1 MNKNQVA
8 SINML
13 ERYIEDSLRI
23 QREAFF
29 NGDSELSQMTTFAA
43 KTAQA
48 FLDAENTVQCK
59 NRNCR
64 KPVVNDKPL
73 GRKKEYCDNK
83 CRMAER
89 SNRVKNKET
98 K

>member
-1 MNKNQVA
+1 M
-8 SINML
+8 NML
-13 ERYIEDSLRI
+13 ERYIENMVSVQLEASLKG
-23 QREAFF
+23 E
-29 NGDSELSQMTTFAA
+29 NGLSQMASFAA

-89 SNRVKNKET
+89 SNRVKNKEL

>member
-1 MNKNQVA
+1 
-8 SINML
+8 ML

-29 NGDSELSQMTTFAA
+29 KGDSELSQMASFAA

-48 FLDAENTVQCK
+48 FLDAESTVQCK

-64 KPVVNDKPL
+64 KPVVNDKSL

-89 SNRVKNKET
+89 SNRVKNKEL

>member
-1 MNKNQVA
+1 M
-8 SINML
+8 NML
-13 ERYIEDSLRI
+13 EEFINAVSAWKELALKDNCNRYAEKYASAESLARSFL
-23 QREAFF
+23 EA
-29 NGDSELSQMTTFAA
+29 
-43 KTAQA
+43 K
-48 FLDAENTVQCK
+48 NTVQCK

-83 CRMAER
+83 CRMTER

>member
-1 MNKNQVA
+1 M
-8 SINML
+8 STL
-13 ERYIEDSLRI
+13 ERYIENMLSV
-23 QREAFF
+23 QREASLKCE
-29 NGDSELSQMTTFAA
+29 NGLSHMASFAA

-48 FLDAENTVQCK
+48 FLDSESTVKCK

-64 KPVVNDKPL
+64 KQVVNNKPL

-89 SNRVKNKET
+89 SNRVKNKEL

>member
-1 MNKNQVA
+1 M
-8 SINML
+8 NML
-13 ERYIEDSLRI
+13 ERYIENMVSVQLEASLKG
-23 QREAFF
+23 E
-29 NGDSELSQMTTFAA
+29 NGLSQMAIFAA
-43 KTAQA
+43 KTAKA
-48 FLDAENTVQCK
+48 FLDSENTVQCK

>member
-1 MNKNQVA
+1 M
-8 SINML
+8 SML
-13 ERYIEDSLRI
+13 EKFIGTMQLSERVALERKDNDTAKMYKAAAILA
-23 QREAFF
+23 EAFL
-29 NGDSELSQMTTFAA
+29 N
-43 KTAQA
+43 
-48 FLDAENTVQCK
+48 AESTVQCK
-59 NRNCR
+59 NRNCL

>member
-1 MNKNQVA
+1 M
-8 SINML
+8 NML
-13 ERYIEDSLRI
+13 ERFIGVMQL
-23 QREAFF
+23 
-29 NGDSELSQMTTFAA
+29 SEKVALERTDRDTARMYKAA
-43 KTAQA
+43 VILAKA
-48 FLDAENTVQCK
+48 FLENENTVQCK

-83 CRMAER
+83 CRMDER
-89 SNRVKNKET
+89 SNRVKNKEA

>member
-1 MNKNQVA
+1 M
-8 SINML
+8 NML
-13 ERYIEDSLRI
+13 ERYIESMVSV
-23 QREAFF
+23 QREASLKCE
-29 NGDSELSQMTTFAA
+29 NGLSQMASFAA

-48 FLDAENTVQCK
+48 FLDAENTAQCK

-83 CRMAER
+83 CRMLER
-89 SNRVKNKET
+89 SNRVKNKEL

>member
-1 MNKNQVA
+1 M
-8 SINML
+8 NML
-13 ERYIEDSLRI
+13 EKFIETMQLSEQVSLERKDNDT
-23 QREAFF
+23 AK
-29 NGDSELSQMTTFAA
+29 MYKCAA
-43 KTAQA
+43 ILAEA

-89 SNRVKNKET
+89 LNRVKSKEL

>member
-1 MNKNQVA
+1 M
-8 SINML
+8 NML
-13 ERYIEDSLRI
+13 ERYIENMVSVQL
-23 QREAFF
+23 EAFF
-29 NGDSELSQMTTFAA
+29 KGDSELSQMASFAA

-48 FLDAENTVQCK
+48 FLDAESTVQCK
-59 NRNCR
+59 NRNCL

-89 SNRVKNKET
+89 LNRVKSKEL

>member
-1 MNKNQVA
+1 MNMIEKFIESSKAGYELAKSEGATMAA
-8 SINML
+8 SKFYNAYTMA
-13 ERYIEDSLRI
+13 
-23 QREAFF
+23 EAF
-29 NGDSELSQMTTFAA
+29 LV
-43 KTAQA
+43 
-48 FLDAENTVQCK
+48 AENTVQCK

-89 SNRVKNKET
+89 SNRVKNKEV

>member
-1 MNKNQVA
+1 
-8 SINML
+8 ML
-13 ERYIEDSLRI
+13 ERYIEDALRI
-23 QREAFF
+23 QREASLK
-29 NGDSELSQMTTFAA
+29 GEDGLSQMASFAA

-48 FLDAENTVQCK
+48 FLVAENTVQCK

-73 GRKKEYCDNK
+73 GRKKEYCDTK

>member
-1 MNKNQVA
+1 M
-8 SINML
+8 NML
-13 ERYIEDSLRI
+13 ERYIESMLSV
-23 QREAFF
+23 QREASLKGE
-29 NGDSELSQMTTFAA
+29 NGLSQMASFAA
-43 KTAQA
+43 KTARA
-48 FLDAENTVQCK
+48 FLGAENTVQCK
-59 NRNCR
+59 NRNCC

-89 SNRVKNKET
+89 SNRVKNKEV

>member
-1 MNKNQVA
+1 M
-8 SINML
+8 NML
-13 ERYIEDSLRI
+13 EKFIGTMQLSEQVALERKDS
-23 QREAFF
+23 
-29 NGDSELSQMTTFAA
+29 D
-43 KTAQA
+43 TARMYKASAILAEA
-48 FLDAENTVQCK
+48 FLDTENAVQCK

-73 GRKKEYCDNK
+73 GRKKEYCDTK

>member
-1 MNKNQVA
+1 MC
-8 SINML
+8 INML
-13 ERYIEDSLRI
+13 ERYIKNMLSI
-23 QREAFF
+23 QREESLKGE
-29 NGDSELSQMTTFAA
+29 NGLSQMASFAA

-64 KPVVNDKPL
+64 KPVVNDKLL

-89 SNRVKNKET
+89 SNRIKNKET

>member
-1 MNKNQVA
+1 M
-8 SINML
+8 NML
-13 ERYIEDSLRI
+13 ELYIEHALSI
-23 QREAFF
+23 QREASLK
-29 NGDSELSQMTTFAA
+29 GDDALHKMAGFAA

-89 SNRVKNKET
+89 SNRVKNKEL

>member
-1 MNKNQVA
+1 MNMIK
-8 SINML
+8 
-13 ERYIEDSLRI
+13 RYIENMLSA
-23 QREAFF
+23 QREALS
-29 NGDSELSQMTTFAA
+29 NGEVGLSQMASFAA

-89 SNRVKNKET
+89 SNRVKSKEA

>member
-1 MNKNQVA
+1 MK
-8 SINML
+8 ML
-13 ERYIEDSLRI
+13 ERYIENMLSAQRDASLKG
-23 QREAFF
+23 E
-29 NGDSELSQMTTFAA
+29 NGLSQMASFAA

-89 SNRVKNKET
+89 SNRVKNKEL

>member
-1 MNKNQVA
+1 M
-8 SINML
+8 NML
-13 ERYIEDSLRI
+13 ELYIEHALRI
-23 QREAFF
+23 KCEASL
-29 NGDSELSQMTTFAA
+29 NGDDELHKMAGFAVN
-43 KTAQA
+43 TARV
-48 FLDAENTVQCK
+48 FLYAENTVECK

-89 SNRVKNKET
+89 SNRIKNKEL

>member
-1 MNKNQVA
+1 MN
-8 SINML
+8 IL
-13 ERYIEDSLRI
+13 ERYIENMISI
-23 QREAFF
+23 QREASLKGE
-29 NGDSELSQMTTFAA
+29 NGLSQMASFAV
-43 KTAQA
+43 KTARS

-64 KPVVNDKPL
+64 KSVVNDKPL

-89 SNRVKNKET
+89 SNRVKNKEA

>member
-1 MNKNQVA
+1 M
-8 SINML
+8 IMMR
-13 ERYIEDSLRI
+13 RYIENMLSV
-23 QREAFF
+23 QREASLKGE
-29 NGDSELSQMTTFAA
+29 NGLSQMASFAA

-48 FLDAENTVQCK
+48 FLDNENTVQCK

-89 SNRVKNKET
+89 SNRVKNKEL

>member
-1 MNKNQVA
+1 M
-8 SINML
+8 NML
-13 ERYIEDSLRI
+13 ERYIENMLRV
-23 QREAFF
+23 QREASLK
-29 NGDSELSQMTTFAA
+29 GESGLSQMARFAA
-43 KTAQA
+43 KTAKA

-83 CRMAER
+83 CRMVER
-89 SNRVKNKET
+89 SNRVNNKEL

>member
-1 MNKNQVA
+1 M
-8 SINML
+8 SML
-13 ERYIEDSLRI
+13 ERYIENMVSVQLEASLKG
-23 QREAFF
+23 E
-29 NGDSELSQMTTFAA
+29 NGLSQMASFAA

>member
-1 MNKNQVA
+1 
-8 SINML
+8 ML
-13 ERYIEDSLRI
+13 ERYIENMLSV
-23 QREAFF
+23 QREASLKGE
-29 NGDSELSQMTTFAA
+29 NGLSQMSSFAA

-48 FLDAENTVQCK
+48 FLDAENTAQCK

-89 SNRVKNKET
+89 SNRVKNKEA

>member
-1 MNKNQVA
+1 
-8 SINML
+8 ML
-13 ERYIEDSLRI
+13 EKFIGTMKLSERVALERKDNGTAKMYKAAAILA
-23 QREAFF
+23 EAFLE
-29 NGDSELSQMTTFAA
+29 N
-43 KTAQA
+43 
-48 FLDAENTVQCK
+48 ENTVQCK

-64 KPVVNDKPL
+64 NPVVNDKPL

>member
-1 MNKNQVA
+1 M
-8 SINML
+8 NML
-13 ERYIEDSLRI
+13 EKFIETMQLSEQVALERKDSDTARMYKAAAILA
-23 QREAFF
+23 EAFLE
-29 NGDSELSQMTTFAA
+29 N
-43 KTAQA
+43 
-48 FLDAENTVQCK
+48 ENTVQCK

>member
-1 MNKNQVA
+1 MN
-8 SINML
+8 IL
-13 ERYIEDSLRI
+13 ERYIESMKSSMEKCFTDSDTAGYQLT
-23 QREAFF
+23 
-29 NGDSELSQMTTFAA
+29 SFAVV
-43 KTAQA
+43 TARA
-48 FLDAENTVQCK
+48 FLDAENTVECK

-73 GRKKEYCDNK
+73 GRKKEYCGNK

-89 SNRVKNKET
+89 SNRVKNKEL

>member
-1 MNKNQVA
+1 M
-8 SINML
+8 NML
-13 ERYIEDSLRI
+13 ERYIEDALRV
-23 QREAFF
+23 QREALLKGE
-29 NGDSELSQMTTFAA
+29 NGLSQMASFAA

-48 FLDAENTVQCK
+48 FLDTENTVQCK

-73 GRKKEYCDNK
+73 GRKKEYCDTK